1 MKKLNFLK
9 AIVDFVWFMALI
21 SITFLIFFI
30 GYLLFSKKPIDF
42 PIEMNGI
49 EITVLDL
56 NAKLALFFATASYII
71 ILYSLFLFRKL
82 LRLFQLKIIFD
93 KATIFYLNR
102 IGGLF
107 IISGL
112 LSGIPAFFF
121 KLVKREVKLE
131 IGSDSFLYLI
141 SLGLFFMVLSEVFK
155 IAKTMKEEN
164 ELTV

>member
-9 AIVDFVWFMALI
+9 AIVDFVWIMALI
-21 SITFLIFFI
+21 SIPFLLFFI
-30 GYLLFSKKPIDF
+30 SYLLVSKETFVIPIK
-42 PIEMNGI
+42 MNGI

-56 NAKLALFFATASYII
+56 NAKLALFFATASYIVI
-71 ILYSLFLFRKL
+71 IYSLFLFRKL
-82 LRLFQLKIIFD
+82 LHLFQLKIIFD
-93 KATIFYLNR
+93 ETTIFYLNR
-102 IGGLF
+102 IGALF

-121 KLVKREVKLE
+121 KLAEHEIKIE
-131 IGSDSFLYLI
+131 IGSDSLLYLI